1 MPQTGDLVWRNTTV
15 LDANGVRPAM
25 DIVVRAG
32 KINQVV
38 PTGIDNHRSERVVD
52 CHGRVIVPAFANVHH
67 HFYSAFLRGAP
78 GLKMP
83 PRDQRERLEC
93 LVWPYEKTL
102 DREDVRVAVRFG
114 LLEAIVAGTTVV
126 VDHHVSAGCV
136 DGILDVIAEEIS
148 AAGVRAVL
156 CYEITDRDGEQTA
169 QAGLRETERFL
180 ATLDRYRGSIKAMVG
195 LHAMSTVGPTSLAAA
210 VDIAQRHGVGIHL
223 HVGEAVHDNDL
234 SVTRFGDRPLARLE
248 QAGGLNSQSLLA
260 HAVHV
265 TQDEISLLARHD
277 GMVAHNPRSNA
288 SNGVGTTDL
297 AALKKAGVTVGIGGD
312 GFNQNIWS
320 ELALMTLL
328 QRQSFHSPLALPPDS
343 ALDIGLKG
351 NAAIIERLSGRKTG
365 AIEPGCEADIVILEG
380 EPTIPITAQNAHW
393 HLANGLPGL
402 RVRDVVTGAQAIL
415 TSGLPTTLDEEQIR
429 SDMRLRFPAVWER
442 IAAFP

>member
-1 MPQTGDLVWRNTTV
+1 VWRNSTV
-15 LDANGVRPAM
+15 LDASGLRPAM

-32 KINQVV
+32 VISHVV
-38 PTGIDNHRSERVVD
+38 PTGTDTHPSIQIVD
-52 CHGRVIVPAFANVHH
+52 CHGRILIPAFANVHH

-78 GLKMP
+78 GPMVP
-83 PRDQRERLEC
+83 PRDQRERLER

-114 LLEAIVAGTTVV
+114 LLEAVGAGTTVV

-136 DGILDVIAEEIS
+136 DGILDVIAEEVL

-156 CYEITDRDGEQTA
+156 CYEITDRDGEQIA
-169 QAGLRETERFL
+169 RAGLRETERFL
-180 ATLDRYRGSIKAMVG
+180 STMESYCGQIKAMVG

-234 SVTRFGDRPLARLE
+234 SVTRYGDRPLARLE
-248 QAGGLNSQSLLA
+248 QAEGLNSRSLIA

-265 TQDEISLLARHD
+265 THDEMLLLARRD
-277 GMVAHNPRSNA
+277 VMVAHNPRSNA
-288 SNGVGTTDL
+288 SNGVGATDL
-297 AALKKAGVTVGIGGD
+297 AALRQAGVTVGIGGD
-312 GFNQNIWS
+312 GFTQDIWS
-320 ELALMTLL
+320 ELPLMTLL
-328 QRQSFHSPLALPPDS
+328 QRQRFHSPLAVLPDF

-351 NAAIIERLSGRKTG
+351 NAAIIERLSGWKLGR
-365 AIEPGCEADIVILEG
+365 IEPGREADVVVLDG
-380 EPTIPITAQNAHW
+380 EPTIPITPQNAQW
-393 HLANGLPGL
+393 HLANGVPGS
-402 RVRDVVTGAQAIL
+402 RVRDVFIGAQAIL
-415 TSGLPTTLDEEQIR
+415 TTGRPATLDEEHIR
-429 SDMRLRFPAVWER
+429 SDMRLRFPEVWER

>member
-1 MPQTGDLVWRNTTV
+1 M
-15 LDANGVRPAM
+15 
-25 DIVVRAG
+25 RAG
-32 KINQVV
+32 CGRRWTSSFGPALSATLSRRAQTTIRSNQ
-38 PTGIDNHRSERVVD
+38 IVD
-52 CHGRVIVPAFANVHH
+52 CHGRVLIPAFANVHH

-78 GLKMP
+78 GLKVP
-83 PRDQRERLEC
+83 PRDQRERLER

-114 LLEAIVAGTTVV
+114 LLEAVVAGTTVV

-156 CYEITDRDGEQTA
+156 CYEITDRDGEQIA
-169 QAGLRETERFL
+169 RAGLRETERFL

-210 VDIAQRHGVGIHL
+210 VAIAQRHGVGIHL

-234 SVTRFGDRPLARLE
+234 SVARFGDRPLARLE

-265 TQDEISLLARHD
+265 TQDEISLLARRD
-277 GMVAHNPRSNA
+277 VMVAHNPRSNA

-312 GFNQNIWS
+312 GFTQDIWS

-351 NAAIIERLSGRKTG
+351 NAAIIERLSGWKTG
-365 AIEPGCEADIVILEG
+365 TIEPGCEADIVILDG

-402 RVRDVVTGAQAIL
+402 RVRDVFTGAQAIL